1 MYWPL
6 AMSAVAAVIKGDRTE
21 KEKCLTE
28 EGDEHVKNIFVCSKF
43 GNPCSD
49 FHAYSLTGCSA
60 YSSLIITN
68 WKASEAVNCTGFL
81 VGKQI

>member
-1 MYWPL
+1 MCWPL

-28 EGDEHVKNIFVCSKF
+28 KGDEHVKNIFVCSKF
-43 GNPCSD
+43 GNPWND
-49 FHAYSLTGCSA
+49 FCAYRHAGCSA
-60 YSSLIITN
+60 YSSLLITN
-68 WKASEAVNCTGFL
+68 WKASEAVNCTDFL